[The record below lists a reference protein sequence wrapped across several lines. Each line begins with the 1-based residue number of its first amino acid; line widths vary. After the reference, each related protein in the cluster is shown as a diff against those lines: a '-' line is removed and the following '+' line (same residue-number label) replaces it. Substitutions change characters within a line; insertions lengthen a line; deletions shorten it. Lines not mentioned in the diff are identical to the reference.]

1 MFIVHMKA
9 ENIRPPVGHSRQ
21 SNNCK
26 SLIMNENIFTTPFL
40 LETGFCFYYF
50 HHIKELFSF
59 LSRDGMF
66 ALLSRLL
73 NIALNI

>member
-1 MFIVHMKA
+1 
-9 ENIRPPVGHSRQ
+9 
-21 SNNCK
+21 
-26 SLIMNENIFTTPFL
+26 MNENIFTTPFL

-73 NIALNI
+73 NIELNI